1 MQHLAFTRSGCGG
14 DGNTDD
20 RARRDLQVG
29 FSPRF
34 DFKAEEGE
42 GDHDGKDDD
51 DDEGALLRFIFLP
64 LSYLAP
70 RLRIGYFGGSQAAH
84 PHDYPGTTET

>member
-1 MQHLAFTRSGCGG
+1 MQQHLAFTRSGCGGG

-42 GDHDGKDDD
+42 GEREEGDHDGEDDDD
-51 DDEGALLRFIFLP
+51 DDEGALLRSIFLLLP

-70 RLRIGYFGGSQAAH
+70 PNWLLRRKLIPS
-84 PHDYPGTTET
+84 